1 MICLLNHA
9 LFDFSYRDILYLQ
22 ESLPIVTYLQARN
35 CHIFL
40 HLLRM
45 KRDRKEEPHISG
57 KRSKKGEDKH
67 SNVWY
72 PCSSV
77 DPKSD
82 KKKEEDRLSA
92 LVEESNAKEMEK
104 AERILFNDIPN
115 KIKEL
120 TEFIN
125 VYTNAQN

>member
-1 MICLLNHA
+1 
-9 LFDFSYRDILYLQ
+9 
-22 ESLPIVTYLQARN
+22 
-35 CHIFL
+35 
-40 HLLRM
+40 M
-45 KRDRKEEPHISG
+45 KRDRKEDSHFSG

-82 KKKEEDRLSA
+82 KKKEEDRLST

-104 AERILFNDIPN
+104 AEHILFNDIPN

-125 VYTNAQN
+125 VCVNA